1 VASVQ
6 PYATVDELKL
16 EVTKVGDERDEVI
29 GSMILAASRLIDRYC
44 NRSRDG
50 FVAGDPERRAYV
62 PASNRHCWL
71 DECVAVTQVEASRGP
86 GSEAIV
92 LDPALWLPARGSP
105 DQPTFGATPY
115 TLVVTSE
122 PLFTPHRNFGIPG
135 FHAWSSSWSHP
146 QGHMTRRAA
155 AWPSVWVTLTPGFA
169 ESVPGVV
176 NQCCKIQVA
185 RWVRR
190 AASSWADAI
199 GDSVTGELRF
209 VQRLDPDVELM
220 LKYGRLVRPSIA

>member
-1 VASVQ
+1 
-6 PYATVDELKL
+6 
-16 EVTKVGDERDEVI
+16 
-29 GSMILAASRLIDRYC
+29 
-44 NRSRDG
+44 
-50 FVAGDPERRAYV
+50 V

-71 DECVAVTQVEASRGP
+71 DECVSVTQVEASHGA
-86 GSEAIV
+86 GSEATV
-92 LDPALWLPARGSP
+92 LDPTLWLPARGSP

-122 PLFTPHRNFGIPG
+122 PLLTPHRNFGPSG
-135 FHAWSSSWSHP
+135 SFTSPNSWSNP
-146 QGHMTRRAA
+146 RGKMTRRV

-169 ESVPGVV
+169 ESVPEVV

-220 LKYGRLVRPSIA
+220 LKGGRLVRPPVA

>member
-71 DECVAVTQVEASRGP
+71 DECVSVTQVEASRGV
-86 GSEAIV
+86 GSEVVV
-92 LDPALWLPARGSP
+92 LDPTLWLPARGSP

-122 PLFTPHRNFGIPG
+122 PLLTPYRSFGPAG
-135 FHAWSSSWSHP
+135 SHNWSNSWSP
-146 QGHMTRRAA
+146 SRGKMTRRV

-169 ESVPGVV
+169 ESVPEVV

-199 GDSVTGELRF
+199 GDSATGELRF

-220 LKYGRLVRPSIA
+220 LKGGRLVRPSVA

>member
-6 PYATVDELKL
+6 PYATVDEVKV
-16 EVTKVGDERDEVI
+16 EVTKVGDDRDATI
-29 GSMILAASRLIDRYC
+29 GSLILSASRAIDAVC
-44 NRSRDG
+44 GRSRDG

-71 DECVAVTQVEASRGP
+71 DECVAVTQVEASRGV
-86 GSEAIV
+86 GSAVDV
-92 LDPALWLPARGSP
+92 LDPTLWLPARGSP

-122 PLFTPHRNFGIPG
+122 PLLTPPRSFGPYWDPHGPG
-135 FHAWSSSWSHP
+135 TWFPSR
-146 QGHMTRRAA
+146 GHMTRRAA
-155 AWPSVWVTLTPGFA
+155 AWPSVWVTLRPGYA
-169 ESVPGVV
+169 EAVPRIVH
-176 NQCCKIQVA
+176 QCCKIQVA

-220 LKYGRLVRPSIA
+220 LKYGRLVRPSVA

>member
-16 EVTKVGDERDEVI
+16 EVTKVGGERDEVI

-71 DECVAVTQVEASRGP
+71 DECVAVTQVEASRGA
-86 GSEAIV
+86 GSEVTV
-92 LDPALWLPARGSP
+92 LDPTLWLPARGSP

-122 PLFTPHRNFGIPG
+122 PLLTPSRSFG
-135 FHAWSSSWSHP
+135 SSGSFSSPNSWSNHR
-146 QGHMTRRAA
+146 GKVTRRV

-169 ESVPGVV
+169 ESVPEVV

-220 LKYGRLVRPSIA
+220 LKGGRLIRPSVA

>member
-1 VASVQ
+1 VASIQ

-71 DECVAVTQVEASRGP
+71 DECVAVTQVEASHGA
-86 GSEAIV
+86 GSEAVV

-122 PLFTPHRNFGIPG
+122 PLLTPHRNFDTLWNSPG
-135 FHAWSSSWSHP
+135 SSTWSPSR
-146 QGHMTRRAA
+146 GKVTRRV

-169 ESVPGVV
+169 ESVPEVV

-220 LKYGRLVRPSIA
+220 LKYGRLVRPSVA

>member
-1 VASVQ
+1 VASIQ

-50 FVAGDPERRAYV
+50 FVAGDPERRTYV

-71 DECVAVTQVEASRGP
+71 DECVSVTRVEASRGI
-86 GSEAIV
+86 GSEAVV

-122 PLFTPHRNFGIPG
+122 PLLTPHRSFGP
-135 FHAWSSSWSHP
+135 AWSSTWSNSWSP
-146 QGHMTRRAA
+146 SRGKMTRRV

-169 ESVPGVV
+169 ESVPEVV

-209 VQRLDPDVELM
+209 VQQLDPDVELM
-220 LKYGRLVRPSIA
+220 LKYGRLVRPSVA

>member
-1 VASVQ
+1 VASIQ
-6 PYATVDELKL
+6 PYATVDEVKV
-16 EVTKVGDERDEVI
+16 EVTKVGDDRDATI
-29 GSMILAASRLIDRYC
+29 GSLILSASRAIDAVC
-44 NRSRDG
+44 GRSRDG

-71 DECVAVTQVEASRGP
+71 DECVAVTQVEASRGV
-86 GSEAIV
+86 GSEAVV
-92 LDPALWLPARGSP
+92 LDPTLWLPARGSP

-122 PLFTPHRNFGIPG
+122 PLLTPSRSFGPSG
-135 FHAWSSSWSHP
+135 SFSSSSSWSNP
-146 QGHMTRRAA
+146 RGKMTRRV
-155 AWPSVWVTLTPGFA
+155 AWPSVWVTLRPGYS
-169 ESVPGVV
+169 EVVPRIVH
-176 NQCCKIQVA
+176 QCCKIQVA

-209 VQRLDPDVELM
+209 VKQLDPDVELM
-220 LKYGRLVRPSIA
+220 LVKGRMVRPSVA